1 MKTYSLVLASLIG
14 GLSALP
20 ATAQVSNDNEYGVC
34 QVDASQTVQAFVP
47 GQVLVKFKDSQP
59 VSVQR
64 LRGVYKSTSSLGVNN
79 VLAKYGVSSMEKLL
93 PAEVA
98 KPQSA
103 LRKVRGFRGET
114 VEENNLDQIYHLKFA
129 SEAPDSVL
137 MLVEELKTLD
147 EVEYAEPNYYY
158 YATGTPAATTMAV
171 PAWVPRPADDEPAT
185 DESVICAN
193 PTQNPFYSQQ
203 WGIKALNID
212 QLWSKPI
219 VNSKRPV
226 IAILDTGVDITH
238 PDLKDNI
245 WNNPLETEGEA
256 GYDDDGNGF
265 VDDAHGWDFV
275 YNYHE
280 MDDNNSHG
288 THVAGIAAAADN
300 AIGIVGAN
308 PKALIMPVKVLDD
321 DGRGTLAD
329 VVKGINYA
337 AQNGA
342 DIINLSLGSGFIS
355 TAMVEALE
363 NAYIT
368 STIVASAGNSGKS
381 IYDPIGGVNYPA
393 AYYCVIGVQATSDAA
408 GTMADF
414 SNYDPDGPVF
424 SRCDISLD
432 LNRVKDPTVVYG
444 INYEVK
450 APGANILSSVPGGNY
465 AAYNGTSMA
474 SPLVAGAISALKMVK
489 ADVTNDALMTDLAH
503 MDCDFARIYGDEA
516 RVPDIFLAG
525 MTIDDELEGNKSPDG
540 EVDAGETLNIY
551 PTLLNGWGNSGAISM
566 HLEVDA
572 EKAPFITI
580 DNPDVDFGYSIG
592 AFSHLRSKN
601 PFVVHVSEDVG
612 NDAQVKFV
620 LSCTGENHN
629 KSFEYYMDVKNMS
642 KIGGLIDKD
651 TVLTADVAW
660 HVTQNIGIMKG
671 VTMTIEPGARLE
683 FDGGMGLSSFG
694 KLVAKGTPEKP
705 IIMTG
710 YNGAKWSGILSHNS
724 EDGTHYNGIY
734 RNEDWTKFTLKY
746 TAETP
751 IKVTNGI
758 SIYGQ
763 KWYYP
768 DEESVS
774 SKGFDLRNY
783 INKAVGTLDFT
794 DKQNL
799 LTDPDF
805 LTPIVMQMFA
815 DFDAYEAECEAKY
828 AKEVS
833 EGYSKSFTNDKII
846 ASEYVIYDNPR
857 DTISYCKVSDC
868 NWDIFLYDYPV
879 VLKNCELINTSG
891 KGYNLALIN
900 SNMQNCRI
908 YFFSEDSFIN
918 SNVVNNWNSNYNPY
932 DGTSLFKYSQLKN
945 CNYINNKEG
954 INGSQQRY
962 MLAIN
967 SSTPVLDHSD
977 YPSYL
982 GSSREDL
989 IRPYLYEIGNA
1000 PGTFGKIDLSNMPS
1014 QPYAEPHGILWKV
1027 VVNGK
1032 DCQDEF
1038 EELDALGVGTHQVQ
1052 LYFNR
1057 PMNKEKAPQV
1067 TYGVRRPYAQH
1078 KLEGGTWNDE
1088 GTIYT
1093 LDMKL
1098 TGRESTD
1105 GLNRF
1110 FVSGAE
1116 DNEYFTCPYDSTR
1129 FNVLIQ
1135 SAGSLATGF
1144 AAEPKM
1150 GRVDLK
1156 WNNENNDFSDAMG
1169 FNVYRYGEAYMHHY
1183 DAYEDEE
1190 GWHPERDV
1198 MEADTIRLNKEI
1210 LHIESTDFT
1219 DYDVTPGKTYWY
1231 YYKVLSTDLQEYD
1244 ISNVVAATPLTSTK
1258 GDANGSGDVDVAD
1271 VITTVNYAAG
1281 MSPKPFIYEAAD
1293 MNEDS
1298 SIDIL
1303 DVVGIIQNIL
1313 NPGAEATALA
1323 EGTAKYSIENGV
1335 LYVESTVALAGV
1347 QVRLNSEKGRVI
1359 SVDES
1364 LNGFEQT
1371 SAWLSDQDWIF
1382 LAYNLN
1388 GKTLPAGKHALLH
1401 IGEAGLSMLCLSD
1414 ASGRNVKVTQAETTA
1429 IESIESKVKA
1439 DSGIHSLDGKTI
1451 SVDDKQKDQLPKGVY
1466 IVNGEKVVK

>member
-1 MKTYSLVLASLIG
+1 MKTYSLVLASFIG

-20 ATAQVSNDNEYGVC
+20 VTAQVSNDNEYGVY
-34 QVDASQTVQAFVP
+34 QVDASQSVQAFVP

-64 LRGVYKSTSSLGVNN
+64 LRGVYKSTSSLGVTN

-171 PAWVPRPADDEPAT
+171 PAWLPKPADDEPAA
-185 DESVICAN
+185 DEGVICAN
-193 PTQNPFYSQQ
+193 PTQNPFYSLQ
-203 WGIKALNID
+203 WGIRALNID

-381 IYDPIGGVNYPA
+381 IYDSQGGVNYPA
-393 AYYCVIGVQATSDAA
+393 AYYCVIGVQASNAA
-408 GTMADF
+408 GTMAGF

-450 APGANILSSVPGGNY
+450 APGVYIMSSVPGGNY
-465 AAYNGTSMA
+465 VAYNGTSMA

-503 MDCDFARIYGDEA
+503 MDCDFARVYGDEA

-525 MTIDDELEGNKSPDG
+525 MTIDDALEGNKSPDG
-540 EVDAGETLNIY
+540 EADAGETLNIY

-580 DNPDVDFGYSIG
+580 DNPDVDFGYSIS

-601 PFVVHVSEDVG
+601 PFVVHVSEDVSD
-612 NDAQVKFV
+612 NAQVKFV
-620 LSCTGENHN
+620 FSCTDENHN
-629 KSFEYYMDVKNMS
+629 KSYEYYMGVKNMS

-660 HVTQNIGIMKG
+660 RVTQNIGIMKG

-683 FDGGMGLSSFG
+683 FDEGMGLSSFG

-710 YNGAKWSGILSHNS
+710 YNNATWGGVYSHYS
-724 EDGTHYNGIY
+724 QDYTTYRTAIY

-746 TAETP
+746 TDETP
-751 IKVTNGI
+751 TEIT
-758 SIYGQ
+758 SDSYGQ
-763 KWYYP
+763 RWYYS
-768 DEESVS
+768 DEENLSPRKS
-774 SKGFDLRNY
+774 FGLDDY
-783 INKAVGTLDFT
+783 IMKAVGTRDFT
-794 DKQNL
+794 DKQDL
-799 LTDPDF
+799 LTDSEF
-805 LTPIVMQMFA
+805 LTPIVLQMMA
-815 DFDAYEAECEAKY
+815 DFDAYEAECATQYATEPGEGHSKY
-828 AKEVS
+828 FNN
-833 EGYSKSFTNDKII
+833 SKYFNF
-846 ASEYVIYDNPR
+846 EYRIYAHPR
-857 DTISYCKVSDC
+857 DTISYCKMSGYSGSSSSSIHPVMKDC
-868 NWDIFLYDYPV
+868 EISKSRDNAYLM
-879 VLKNCELINTSG
+879 T
-891 KGYNLALIN
+891 LIN
-900 SNMQNCRI
+900 SNVLNSMINNFQYD
-908 YFFSEDSFIN
+908 YFDVLISSNFIN
-918 SNVVNNWNSNYNPY
+918 NWENRESMPASYMC
-932 DGTSLFKYSQLKN
+932 KYSDLKN
-945 CNYINNKEG
+945 CNFINNYAKLYYTSG
-954 INGSQQRY
+954 NY
-962 MLAIN
+962 MLAID
-967 SSTPVLDHSD
+967 SDTPVLDHSD

-989 IRPYLYEIGNA
+989 IRPYVYEIGNA
-1000 PGTFGKIDLSNMPS
+1000 SGTFGKIDLSNMPS

-1067 TYGVRRPYAQH
+1067 TYGVRRPYTQH
-1078 KLEGGTWNDE
+1078 KLEGGTWNEE
-1088 GTIYT
+1088 GTIFT

-1116 DNEYFTCPYDSTR
+1116 DNEYFTCPDESTR

-1150 GRVDLK
+1150 GRVDLQ

-1169 FNVYRYGEAYMHHY
+1169 FNVYRY
-1183 DAYEDEE
+1183 DENN
-1190 GWHPERDV
+1190 
-1198 MEADTIRLNKEI
+1198 DTLRINKEI

-1347 QVRLNSEKGRVI
+1347 QVRLNVEKGRVI

-1401 IGEAGLSMLCLSD
+1401 IGEAGLSTLCLSD
-1414 ASGRNVKVTQAETTA
+1414 ANGRNVKVTQAETTA
-1429 IESIESKVKA
+1429 IDHLEGSLKTTGS
-1439 DSGIHSLDGKTI
+1439 IHSIDGKTI

>member
-1 MKTYSLVLASLIG
+1 MKTYSLVLASFIG

-20 ATAQVSNDNEYGVC
+20 VTAQVSNDNEYGVY
-34 QVDASQTVQAFVP
+34 QVDASQSVQAFVP

-64 LRGVYKSTSSLGVNN
+64 LRGVYKSTSSLGVTN

-137 MLVEELKTLD
+137 MLVAELKTLD

-171 PAWVPRPADDEPAT
+171 PAWLPRPADDEPAA
-185 DESVICAN
+185 DEGVICAD

-381 IYDPIGGVNYPA
+381 IYDSQGGVNYPA

-408 GTMADF
+408 GTMAGF

-432 LNRVKDPTVVYG
+432 LNRVKVPTVVYG

-503 MDCDFARIYGDEA
+503 MDCDFARLYGDEA

-620 LSCTGENHN
+620 LSCTGENHD

-683 FDGGMGLSSFG
+683 FDGGIRLSSFG

-710 YNGAKWSGILSHNS
+710 YNNATWGGVYSHQS
-724 EDGTHYNGIY
+724 EDCTTYTGIY

-746 TAETP
+746 TDETP
-751 IKVTNGI
+751 TQITFN
-758 SIYGQ
+758 SWSTGQ

-768 DEESVS
+768 DEENLSPR
-774 SKGFDLRNY
+774 KDFFLDDY
-783 INKAVGTLDFT
+783 IMKAVGSIDFT

-799 LTDPDF
+799 LTDSEF
-805 LTPIVMQMFA
+805 LTPIVLQMMA
-815 DFDAYEAECEAKY
+815 DFDAYEAECATQY
-828 AKEVS
+828 ATEPG
-833 EGYSKSFTNDKII
+833 EGHSNYFNNRKFFNSQ
-846 ASEYVIYDNPR
+846 YQIYANPR
-857 DTISYCKVSDC
+857 DTISYCKMSGYSGGYSIHPVMKDC
-868 NWDIFLYDYPV
+868 EISKSRGSANSI
-879 VLKNCELINTSG
+879 T
-891 KGYNLALIN
+891 LIN
-900 SNMQNCRI
+900 SNVLYSGIEMNSNDNVLI
-908 YFFSEDSFIN
+908 SSNFIN
-918 SNVVNNWNSNYNPY
+918 NWENTYTM
-932 DGTSLFKYSQLKN
+932 TSSYLCKYSDLKN
-945 CNYINNKEG
+945 CNYINNYAGLSGTSTDK
-954 INGSQQRY
+954 RY
-962 MLAIN
+962 MLAID
-967 SSTPVLDHSD
+967 SDKPVLDHSD

-1067 TYGVRRPYAQH
+1067 TYGVRRPYTQH
-1078 KLEGGTWNDE
+1078 KLEGGTWNEE

-1116 DNEYFTCPYDSTR
+1116 DNEYFTCPDESTR

-1169 FNVYRYGEAYMHHY
+1169 FNVYRY
-1183 DAYEDEE
+1183 DENN
-1190 GWHPERDV
+1190 
-1198 MEADTIRLNKEI
+1198 DTLRINKEI

-1347 QVRLNSEKGRVI
+1347 QVRLNVEKGRVI

-1371 SAWLSDQDWIF
+1371 SAWLSNQDWIF

-1401 IGEAGLSMLCLSD
+1401 IGEAGLSTLCLSD
-1414 ASGRNVKVTQAETTA
+1414 ANGRNVKVTQAETTA
-1429 IESIESKVKA
+1429 IDHIEGSLKTTG
-1439 DSGIHSLDGKTI
+1439 SIHSLDGKTI

>member
-1 MKTYSLVLASLIG
+1 MKTYSLVLASFIG

-20 ATAQVSNDNEYGVC
+20 VTAQVSNDNEYGVY
-34 QVDASQTVQAFVP
+34 QVDESQSLQAFVP

-64 LRGVYKSTSSLGVNN
+64 LRGVYKSTSSLGVTN

-158 YATGTPAATTMAV
+158 YATGTPAATTMDV
-171 PAWVPRPADDEPAT
+171 PAWLPRPADDEPAA
-185 DESVICAN
+185 DEGVICAN
-193 PTQNPFYSQQ
+193 PTQNPFYSLQ
-203 WGIKALNID
+203 WGIRALNID

-265 VDDAHGWDFV
+265 VDDTHGWDFV

-342 DIINLSLGSGFIS
+342 DIINLSLGSGAIS

-368 STIVASAGNSGKS
+368 STIVASAGNSGSS
-381 IYDPIGGVNYPA
+381 IYDTMGGLNYPA
-393 AYYCVIGVQATSDAA
+393 AYYCVIGVQASDAA
-408 GTMADF
+408 GTMAYF

-450 APGANILSSVPGGNY
+450 APGVYIMSSVPGGNY
-465 AAYNGTSMA
+465 VAYNGTSMA

-489 ADVTNDALMTDLAH
+489 TDVTNDALMTDLAH
-503 MDCDFARIYGDEA
+503 MDCDFARVYGDEA

-525 MTIDDELEGNKSPDG
+525 MTIDDALEGNKSPDG
-540 EVDAGETLNIY
+540 EADAGETLNIY

-580 DNPDVDFGYSIG
+580 DNPDVDFGYSID

-612 NDAQVKFV
+612 DNAQVKFV
-620 LSCTGENHN
+620 LSCTDENHN
-629 KSFEYYMDVKNMS
+629 KSYEYYMGVKNMS

-683 FDGGMGLSSFG
+683 FDEGMGISSFG

-710 YNGAKWSGILSHNS
+710 YNNATWGGVCSHHS
-724 EDGTHYNGIY
+724 EDGTTCYGIY

-746 TAETP
+746 TDETP
-751 IKVTNGI
+751 TKIT
-758 SIYGQ
+758 YYYTGQ
-763 KWYYP
+763 IWYYP
-768 DEESVS
+768 DEENLSPR
-774 SKGFDLRNY
+774 KDFNLDDY
-783 INKAVGTLDFT
+783 IIKAVGTRDFT

-799 LTDPDF
+799 LTDSEF
-805 LTPIVMQMFA
+805 LTPIVLQMMA
-815 DFDAYEAECEAKY
+815 DFDAYEAECATQY
-828 AKEVS
+828 ATEPG
-833 EGYSKSFTNDKII
+833 EGHSNRFDNSKSF
-846 ASEYVIYDNPR
+846 SFGYEIYANPR
-857 DTISYCKVSDC
+857 DTISYCKMSGFSASNSIHPVMKDC
-868 NWDIFLYDYPV
+868 EIS
-879 VLKNCELINTSG
+879 KSSG
-891 KGYNLALIN
+891 IARNMTLIN
-900 SNMQNCRI
+900 SNVLNSMIEDFQNFQYGYSNI
-908 YFFSEDSFIN
+908 LISSNFIN
-918 SNVVNNWNSNYNPY
+918 NWENWGHMFPSEMC
-932 DGTSLFKYSQLKN
+932 KYSDLKN
-945 CNYINNKEG
+945 CNHINNYVTYG
-954 INGSQQRY
+954 NNRY
-962 MLAIN
+962 MLAIASN
-967 SSTPVLDHSD
+967 TPVLDHSD

-989 IRPYLYEIGNA
+989 IRPYLYEIGNV

-1067 TYGVRRPYAQH
+1067 TYGVRRPYTQH
-1078 KLEGGTWNDE
+1078 KLEGGTWNEE

-1116 DNEYFTCPYDSTR
+1116 DNEYFTCPDESTR

-1169 FNVYRYGEAYMHHY
+1169 FNVYRY
-1183 DAYEDEE
+1183 DENN
-1190 GWHPERDV
+1190 
-1198 MEADTIRLNKEI
+1198 DTLRINKEI

-1335 LYVESTVALAGV
+1335 LYVESTVSLAGV
-1347 QVRLNSEKGRVI
+1347 QVRLNVEKGRVI

-1371 SAWLSDQDWIF
+1371 SAWLSNQDWIF

-1401 IGEAGLSMLCLSD
+1401 IGEAGLSTLCLSD
-1414 ASGRNVKVTQAETTA
+1414 ANGRNVKVTQAETTA
-1429 IESIESKVKA
+1429 IDHLEGSLKTTGS
-1439 DSGIHSLDGKTI
+1439 IHSLDGKTI
-1451 SVDDKQKDQLPKGVY
+1451 SMDDKQKDQLPKGVY

>member
-1 MKTYSLVLASLIG
+1 MKTYSLVLASFIG

-20 ATAQVSNDNEYGVC
+20 VTAQVSNDNEYGVY
-34 QVDASQTVQAFVP
+34 QVDESQSLQAFVP

-64 LRGVYKSTSSLGVNN
+64 LRGVYKSTSSLGVTN

-171 PAWVPRPADDEPAT
+171 PAWLPRPADDEPAA
-185 DESVICAN
+185 DEGVICAN
-193 PTQNPFYSQQ
+193 PTQNPFYSLQ
-203 WGIKALNID
+203 WGIRALNID

-265 VDDAHGWDFV
+265 VDDTHGWDFV

-342 DIINLSLGSGFIS
+342 DIINLSLGSGAIS
-355 TAMVEALE
+355 AAMVEALE

-381 IYDPIGGVNYPA
+381 IYDTMGGLNYPA
-393 AYYCVIGVQATSDAA
+393 AYYCVIGVQASNPA
-408 GTMADF
+408 GTMAGF

-450 APGANILSSVPGGNY
+450 APGVYIMSSVPGGNY
-465 AAYNGTSMA
+465 VAYNGTSMA

-503 MDCDFARIYGDEA
+503 MDCDFARVYGDEA
-516 RVPDIFLAG
+516 RVPEIFLAG
-525 MTIDDELEGNKSPDG
+525 MTIDDALEGNKSPDG
-540 EVDAGETLNIY
+540 EADAGETLNIY

-580 DNPDVDFGYSIG
+580 DNPDVDFGYSID

-612 NDAQVKFV
+612 DNAQVKFV
-620 LSCTGENHN
+620 LSCTDENHD
-629 KSFEYYMDVKNMS
+629 KSYEYYMSVKNMS

-660 HVTQNIGIMKG
+660 RVTQDIGIMKG

-683 FDGGMGLSSFG
+683 FDEGMGISSFG

-710 YNGAKWSGILSHNS
+710 YNNAKWRGVYSHQS
-724 EDGTHYNGIY
+724 EDNTTSTGIY

-746 TAETP
+746 TDETP
-751 IKVTNGI
+751 TKI
-758 SIYGQ
+758 SYGNAYHGQ
-763 KWYYP
+763 NWYYP
-768 DEESVS
+768 DEENLSPRKEFS
-774 SKGFDLRNY
+774 LYDY
-783 INKAVGTLDFT
+783 IMKAVGTRDFT

-799 LTDPDF
+799 LTDSGF
-805 LTPIVMQMFA
+805 LTPIVLQMMA
-815 DFDAYEAECEAKY
+815 DFDAYEAECATQY
-828 AKEVS
+828 ATEPG
-833 EGYSKSFTNDKII
+833 EGHSKSFYNSKAFDFT
-846 ASEYVIYDNPR
+846 YQIYANPR
-857 DTISYCKVSDC
+857 DTISYCKMSGYSGRILSTHPVMKDC
-868 NWDIFLYDYPV
+868 EIS
-879 VLKNCELINTSG
+879 KSSG
-891 KGYNLALIN
+891 CAYGMALIN
-900 SNMQNCRI
+900 SNVLNSRI
-908 YFFSEDSFIN
+908 NQFDYPYLNMFLFSSNFIN
-918 SNVVNNWNSNYNPY
+918 NWENIHMLAS
-932 DGTSLFKYSQLKN
+932 DMCKYSDLKN
-945 CNYINNKEG
+945 CNYINNYTG
-954 INGSQQRY
+954 TYGNNRY
-962 MLAIN
+962 MLAID
-967 SSTPVLDHSD
+967 SDTPVLDHSD

-1000 PGTFGKIDLSNMPS
+1000 PSTFGKIDLSNMPS

-1078 KLEGGTWNDE
+1078 KLEGGTWNEE
-1088 GTIYT
+1088 GTIFT

-1169 FNVYRYGEAYMHHY
+1169 FNVYRY
-1183 DAYEDEE
+1183 DENN
-1190 GWHPERDV
+1190 
-1198 MEADTIRLNKEI
+1198 DTLRINKEI

-1347 QVRLNSEKGRVI
+1347 QVRLNVEKGRVI

-1401 IGEAGLSMLCLSD
+1401 IGEAGLSTLCLSD
-1414 ASGRNVKVTQAETTA
+1414 ANGRNVKVTQAETTA
-1429 IESIESKVKA
+1429 IDHIEGSLKTTG
-1439 DSGIHSLDGKTI
+1439 SIHSLDGKTI

>member
-1 MKTYSLVLASLIG
+1 MKTYSLVLASFIG

-20 ATAQVSNDNEYGVC
+20 VTAQVSNDNEYGVY
-34 QVDASQTVQAFVP
+34 QVDASQSLQAFVP
-47 GQVLVKFKDSQP
+47 GHVLVKFKDSQP

-64 LRGVYKSTSSLGVNN
+64 LRGVYKSTSSLGVTN

-158 YATGTPAATTMAV
+158 YATGTPDATTMDV
-171 PAWVPRPADDEPAT
+171 PAWLPRPADDEPAA
-185 DESVICAN
+185 DEGVICAD

-245 WNNPLETEGEA
+245 WSNPLETEGEA

-342 DIINLSLGSGFIS
+342 DIINLSLGSNSIS

-368 STIVASAGNSGKS
+368 STIVASAGNNGFP
-381 IYDPIGGVNYPA
+381 IYDEIRGLNYPA
-393 AYYCVIGVQATSDAA
+393 AYYCVIGVQATSDDA
-408 GTMADF
+408 GTMAFF

-424 SRCDISLD
+424 SRCDISFD

-489 ADVTNDALMTDLAH
+489 ADVNNDALMTDLAH

-525 MTIDDELEGNKSPDG
+525 MTIDDALEGNKSPDG

-629 KSFEYYMDVKNMS
+629 KSYEYYMGVKNMS

-683 FDGGMGLSSFG
+683 FDEGMGLSSFG

-710 YNGAKWSGILSHNS
+710 YNNATWGGVFSHES
-724 EDGTHYNGIY
+724 EDYTTYTGIY

-746 TAETP
+746 TDETP
-751 IKVTNGI
+751 TKE
-758 SIYGQ
+758 SYYESYGQ
-763 KWYYP
+763 RWYYP
-768 DEESVS
+768 DEENLSP
-774 SKGFDLRNY
+774 SKRFRLDDY
-783 INKAVGTLDFT
+783 IMKAVGTRDFT

-799 LTDPDF
+799 LTDSEF
-805 LTPIVMQMFA
+805 LTPIVLQMMA
-815 DFDAYEAECEAKY
+815 DFDAYEAECATQYATEPGEGHSKY
-828 AKEVS
+828 FNN
-833 EGYSKSFTNDKII
+833 SKYFN
-846 ASEYVIYDNPR
+846 SEYQIYAHPR
-857 DTISYCKVSDC
+857 DTISYCKMSGFSSGFSIHPVMKDC
-868 NWDIFLYDYPV
+868 EIS
-879 VLKNCELINTSG
+879 KSSG
-891 KGYNLALIN
+891 IGSFMKLIN
-900 SNMQNCRI
+900 SNVLNSQFYRFEYSNI
-908 YFFSEDSFIN
+908 LISSNFIN
-918 SNVVNNWNSNYNPY
+918 NWGNRDRMDSWVMC
-932 DGTSLFKYSQLKN
+932 KYSNLKN
-945 CNYINNKEG
+945 CNYINNYAG
-954 INGSQQRY
+954 IYGTSTDKRY
-962 MLAIN
+962 MLAID
-967 SSTPVLDHSD
+967 SDKPVLDHSD

-989 IRPYLYEIGNA
+989 IRPYVYEIGNA

-1078 KLEGGTWNDE
+1078 KLEGGTWNEE

-1150 GRVDLK
+1150 GRVDLQ

-1169 FNVYRYGEAYMHHY
+1169 FNVYRY
-1183 DAYEDEE
+1183 DENN
-1190 GWHPERDV
+1190 
-1198 MEADTIRLNKEI
+1198 DTLRINKEI

-1347 QVRLNSEKGRVI
+1347 QVRLNVEKGRVI

-1371 SAWLSDQDWIF
+1371 SAWLSNQDWIF

-1401 IGEAGLSMLCLSD
+1401 IGEAGLSTLCLSD
-1414 ASGRNVKVTQAETTA
+1414 ANGRNVKVTQAETTA
-1429 IESIESKVKA
+1429 IDHLEGSLKTTGS
-1439 DSGIHSLDGKTI
+1439 IHSLDGKTI

>member
-1 MKTYSLVLASLIG
+1 MKTYSLVLASFIG

-20 ATAQVSNDNEYGVC
+20 VTAQVSNDNEYGVY
-34 QVDASQTVQAFVP
+34 QVDESQSLLAFVP

-64 LRGVYKSTSSLGVNN
+64 LRGVYKSTSSLGVTN

-158 YATGTPAATTMAV
+158 YATGTPAATTMDV
-171 PAWVPRPADDEPAT
+171 PAWLPKPADDEPAA
-185 DESVICAN
+185 DEGVICAD

-342 DIINLSLGSGFIS
+342 DIINLSLGSGSIS

-381 IYDPIGGVNYPA
+381 IYDTMGGVNYPA

-408 GTMADF
+408 GTMAFF

-450 APGANILSSVPGGNY
+450 APGVNILSSVPGGNY
-465 AAYNGTSMA
+465 TAYNGTSMA

-503 MDCDFARIYGDEA
+503 MDCDFARLYGDEA

-525 MTIDDELEGNKSPDG
+525 MTIDDALEGNKSPDG

-592 AFSHLRSKN
+592 AFSHLQSKN

-612 NDAQVKFV
+612 DNAQVKFV
-620 LSCTGENHN
+620 LSCTDENHD

-660 HVTQNIGIMKG
+660 HVTQDIGIMEG

-683 FDGGMGLSSFG
+683 FDEGMGLSSFG

-710 YNGAKWSGILSHNS
+710 YNNATWGGVYSHESKDYTTYNS
-724 EDGTHYNGIY
+724 GIY

-746 TAETP
+746 TDETP
-751 IKVTNGI
+751 KKI
-758 SIYGQ
+758 SYYDGQ
-763 KWYYP
+763 TWYYS
-768 DEESVS
+768 DEENLSP
-774 SKGFDLRNY
+774 SKRFSLDDY
-783 INKAVGTLDFT
+783 IIKAVGTRDFT

-799 LTDPDF
+799 LTDSEF
-805 LTPIVMQMFA
+805 LTPIVLQMMA
-815 DFDAYEAECEAKY
+815 DFDAYEAECATQYATEPGEGHSKY
-828 AKEVS
+828 FNN
-833 EGYSKSFTNDKII
+833 SKYFNF
-846 ASEYVIYDNPR
+846 EYQIYAHPR
-857 DTISYCKVSDC
+857 DTISYCKMSGFSSGFSIHPVMKDC
-868 NWDIFLYDYPV
+868 EIS
-879 VLKNCELINTSG
+879 KSSG
-891 KGYNLALIN
+891 IGSFMKLIN
-900 SNMQNCRI
+900 SNVLNSQFYRFEYSNI
-908 YFFSEDSFIN
+908 LISSNFIN
-918 SNVVNNWNSNYNPY
+918 NWGNRDRMDSWVMC
-932 DGTSLFKYSQLKN
+932 KYSNLKN
-945 CNYINNKEG
+945 CNYINNYAG
-954 INGSQQRY
+954 IYGTSTDKRY
-962 MLAIN
+962 MLAID
-967 SSTPVLDHSD
+967 SDKPVLDHSD

-989 IRPYLYEIGNA
+989 IRPYVYEIGNA

-1078 KLEGGTWNDE
+1078 KLEGGTWNEE

-1098 TGRESTD
+1098 TGREMTD

-1150 GRVDLK
+1150 GRVDLQ

-1169 FNVYRYGEAYMHHY
+1169 FNVYRY
-1183 DAYEDEE
+1183 DENN
-1190 GWHPERDV
+1190 
-1198 MEADTIRLNKEI
+1198 DTLRINKEI

-1347 QVRLNSEKGRVI
+1347 QVRLNVEKSRVI

-1371 SAWLSDQDWIF
+1371 SAWLSNQDWIF

-1388 GKTLPAGKHALLH
+1388 GKTLSAGKHALLH
-1401 IGEAGLSMLCLSD
+1401 IGEAGLSTLCLSD
-1414 ASGRNVKVTQAETTA
+1414 ANGRNVKVTQAETTA
-1429 IESIESKVKA
+1429 IDPIEGSLKTTG
-1439 DSGIHSLDGKTI
+1439 SIHSLDGKTI

>member
-20 ATAQVSNDNEYGVC
+20 ATAQVSNDNEYGVY

-64 LRGVYKSTSSLGVNN
+64 QRGVYKSTSSLGVNN

-158 YATGTPAATTMAV
+158 YATGAPAATTMAV
-171 PAWVPRPADDEPAT
+171 PAWVPRPVDDEPAA
-185 DESVICAN
+185 DEGVICAD

-337 AQNGA
+337 AKNGA

-381 IYDPIGGVNYPA
+381 IYDPIRGLNYPA
-393 AYYCVIGVQATSDAA
+393 AYYCVIGVQATIDAA
-408 GTMADF
+408 GTMAMF

-683 FDGGMGLSSFG
+683 FDKGMGLSSFG
-694 KLVAKGTPEKP
+694 KLLAKGTPEKP

-710 YNGAKWSGILSHNS
+710 YNNATWGGVFSHYS
-724 EDGTHYNGIY
+724 EDATTYHNIY

-751 IKVTNGI
+751 IKTERFV
-758 SIYGQ
+758 YGQ
-763 KWYYP
+763 WWYYP
-768 DEESVS
+768 DEEDISE
-774 SKGFDLRNY
+774 KQFALDTY
-783 INKAVGTLDFT
+783 IQKAVDSNDFT
-794 DKQNL
+794 DKQDL
-799 LTDPDF
+799 LTDPEF
-805 LTPIVMQMFA
+805 LTPIVLQMMA
-815 DFDAYEAECEAKY
+815 DFDAYEAECATKY
-828 AKEVS
+828 ATEAG
-833 EGYSKSFTNDKII
+833 EGCTNYIRNHKSFYTT
-846 ASEYVIYDNPR
+846 YYIYDNPR
-857 DTISYCKVSDC
+857 DTISYCKVSGYSYFGSSIQPVMKDC
-868 NWDIFLYDYPV
+868 EIS
-879 VLKNCELINTSG
+879 ESG
-891 KGYNLALIN
+891 GYASYMTLIN
-900 SNMQNCRI
+900 SNVL
-908 YFFSEDSFIN
+908 N
-918 SNVVNNWNSNYNPY
+918 SKLSQFYGTNILSSNIVNNWDNVKMNANYC
-932 DGTSLFKYSQLKN
+932 LEYSTLKS
-945 CNYINNKEG
+945 CNYFNNYTRIYEAENDK
-954 INGSQQRY
+954 RY

-1078 KLEGGTWNDE
+1078 KLEGGTWNEE

-1183 DAYEDEE
+1183 DAIEDEE

-1313 NPGAEATALA
+1313 NPGAEASALA

-1347 QVRLNSEKGRVI
+1347 QVRLNGEKGCVI

-1401 IGEAGLSMLCLSD
+1401 IGEAGLSTLCLSD
-1414 ASGRNVKVTQAETTA
+1414 ASGRNVKVTQVETTA
-1429 IESIESKVKA
+1429 IDNIENKVKA
-1439 DSGIHSLDGKTI
+1439 DSSIHSLDGKTI

>member
-20 ATAQVSNDNEYGVC
+20 VTAQVSNDNEYGVY
-34 QVDASQTVQAFVP
+34 QVDESQSVQAFVP

-64 LRGVYKSTSSLGVNN
+64 LRGVYKSTSSLGVTN

-158 YATGTPAATTMAV
+158 YATGTPAATTMDV
-171 PAWVPRPADDEPAT
+171 PAWLPRPADDEPAA
-185 DESVICAN
+185 DEGVICAN
-193 PTQNPFYSQQ
+193 PTQNPFYSLQ
-203 WGIKALNID
+203 WGIRALNID

-265 VDDAHGWDFV
+265 VDDTHGWDFV

-300 AIGIVGAN
+300 AVGIVGAN

-342 DIINLSLGSGFIS
+342 DIINLSLGSGSIS
-355 TAMVEALE
+355 AAMVEALE

-381 IYDPIGGVNYPA
+381 IYDTMGGLNYPA

-408 GTMADF
+408 GTMAFF

-450 APGANILSSVPGGNY
+450 APGFYIMSSVPGGNY

-489 ADVTNDALMTDLAH
+489 TDVTNDALMTDLAH
-503 MDCDFARIYGDEA
+503 MDCDFARVYGDEA

-525 MTIDDELEGNKSPDG
+525 MTIDDALEGNKSPDG
-540 EVDAGETLNIY
+540 EADAGETLNIY

-580 DNPDVDFGYSIG
+580 DNPDVDFGYSIS

-612 NDAQVKFV
+612 DNAQVKFV
-620 LSCTGENHN
+620 LSCTDENHN
-629 KSFEYYMDVKNMS
+629 KSYEYYMGVKNMS

-683 FDGGMGLSSFG
+683 FDEGMGLSSFG

-710 YNGAKWSGILSHNS
+710 YNNATWGGVYSHYS
-724 EDGTHYNGIY
+724 EDCTTYNTGIY

-746 TAETP
+746 TDETP
-751 IKVTNGI
+751 TKV
-758 SIYGQ
+758 SHYDDSYGQ
-763 KWYYP
+763 RWYYS
-768 DEESVS
+768 DEENLSPDKYFS
-774 SKGFDLRNY
+774 LDDY
-783 INKAVGTLDFT
+783 IKKAVGTTDFT

-799 LTDPDF
+799 LTDSEF
-805 LTPIVMQMFA
+805 LTPIVLQMMA
-815 DFDAYEAECEAKY
+815 DFDAYEAECATQY
-828 AKEVS
+828 ATEPG
-833 EGYSKSFTNDKII
+833 EGHSNYFCNRKVFNS
-846 ASEYVIYDNPR
+846 YYQIYANPR
-857 DTISYCKVSDC
+857 DTISYCKMSGYSGGHSIHPVMKDC
-868 NWDIFLYDYPV
+868 EISKSRGIASYM
-879 VLKNCELINTSG
+879 T
-891 KGYNLALIN
+891 LIN
-900 SNMQNCRI
+900 SNVLNSMI
-908 YFFSEDSFIN
+908 YNFQYDYFDVLISSNFIN
-918 SNVVNNWNSNYNPY
+918 NWENSTNK
-932 DGTSLFKYSQLKN
+932 SLSDMCKYSDLKN
-945 CNYINNKEG
+945 CNYINNYAG
-954 INGSQQRY
+954 IYGTSTDKRY

-967 SSTPVLDHSD
+967 SDKPVLDHSD

-989 IRPYLYEIGNA
+989 IRPYLYEIGNV

-1038 EELDALGVGTHQVQ
+1038 EELDALGVGSHQVQ

-1078 KLEGGTWNDE
+1078 KLEGGTWNEE

-1116 DNEYFTCPYDSTR
+1116 DDEYFTCPYDSTR

-1144 AAEPKM
+1144 AA
-1150 GRVDLK
+1150 
-1156 WNNENNDFSDAMG
+1156 
-1169 FNVYRYGEAYMHHY
+1169 
-1183 DAYEDEE
+1183 
-1190 GWHPERDV
+1190 
-1198 MEADTIRLNKEI
+1198 
-1210 LHIESTDFT
+1210 
-1219 DYDVTPGKTYWY
+1219 
-1231 YYKVLSTDLQEYD
+1231 
-1244 ISNVVAATPLTSTK
+1244 
-1258 GDANGSGDVDVAD
+1258 
-1271 VITTVNYAAG
+1271 
-1281 MSPKPFIYEAAD
+1281 
-1293 MNEDS
+1293 
-1298 SIDIL
+1298 
-1303 DVVGIIQNIL
+1303 
-1313 NPGAEATALA
+1313 
-1323 EGTAKYSIENGV
+1323 
-1335 LYVESTVALAGV
+1335 
-1347 QVRLNSEKGRVI
+1347 
-1359 SVDES
+1359 
-1364 LNGFEQT
+1364 
-1371 SAWLSDQDWIF
+1371 
-1382 LAYNLN
+1382 
-1388 GKTLPAGKHALLH
+1388 
-1401 IGEAGLSMLCLSD
+1401 
-1414 ASGRNVKVTQAETTA
+1414 
-1429 IESIESKVKA
+1429 
-1439 DSGIHSLDGKTI
+1439 
-1451 SVDDKQKDQLPKGVY
+1451 
-1466 IVNGEKVVK
+1466 

>member
-20 ATAQVSNDNEYGVC
+20 LTAQVSNDNEYGVY
-34 QVDASQTVQAFVP
+34 QVDESQSLQAFVP

-64 LRGVYKSTSSLGVNN
+64 LRGVYKSTSSLGVTN

-137 MLVEELKTLD
+137 MLVKELKTLD

-158 YATGTPAATTMAV
+158 YATGTPAATTMDV
-171 PAWVPRPADDEPAT
+171 PAWLPRPADDKPAA
-185 DESVICAN
+185 DEGVICAN
-193 PTQNPFYSQQ
+193 PTQNPFYSLQ
-203 WGIKALNID
+203 WGIRALNID

-265 VDDAHGWDFV
+265 VDDTHGWDFV

-337 AQNGA
+337 AKNGA
-342 DIINLSLGSGFIS
+342 DIINLSLGSSSIS

-368 STIVASAGNSGKS
+368 STIVASAGNSGSS
-381 IYDPIGGVNYPA
+381 IYNTMGGLNYPA
-393 AYYCVIGVQATSDAA
+393 AYYCVIGVQASNPA
-408 GTMADF
+408 GTMAGF

-450 APGANILSSVPGGNY
+450 APGVYIMSSVPGGNY
-465 AAYNGTSMA
+465 VAYNGTSMA

-503 MDCDFARIYGDEA
+503 MDCDFARLYGDEA

-525 MTIDDELEGNKSPDG
+525 MTIDDALEGNKSPDG
-540 EVDAGETLNIY
+540 EADAGETLNIY

-580 DNPDVDFGYSIG
+580 DNPDVDFGYSID

-612 NDAQVKFV
+612 DNAQVKFV
-620 LSCTGENHN
+620 FSCTDENHN
-629 KSFEYYMDVKNMS
+629 KSYEYYMGVKNMS

-660 HVTQNIGIMKG
+660 RVTQDIGIMKG

-683 FDGGMGLSSFG
+683 FDEGMGITSFG

-710 YNGAKWSGILSHNS
+710 YNNATWGGVFSHLS
-724 EDGTHYNGIY
+724 EDGTTYTGIY

-746 TAETP
+746 TDETP
-751 IKVTNGI
+751 TKTPFNFG
-758 SIYGQ
+758 YGGQ
-763 KWYYP
+763 RWYYP
-768 DEESVS
+768 DEENLPPRKEFSLH
-774 SKGFDLRNY
+774 DY
-783 INKAVGTLDFT
+783 IWKAVGTTDFT

-799 LTDPDF
+799 LTDPGF
-805 LTPIVMQMFA
+805 LTPIVLQMMA
-815 DFDAYEAECEAKY
+815 DFDAYEAECATQYATEPGEGHSNYFYNTKY
-828 AKEVS
+828 FTFEYQIYAHPRDTLSYCKMSGHSGGGSYIHPVMKDCEI
-833 EGYSKSFTNDKII
+833 SKSFVPANFNVT
-846 ASEYVIYDNPR
+846 
-857 DTISYCKVSDC
+857 
-868 NWDIFLYDYPV
+868 
-879 VLKNCELINTSG
+879 
-891 KGYNLALIN
+891 LIN
-900 SNMQNCRI
+900 SNVLNSRI
-908 YFFSEDSFIN
+908 AFYDDSRILISSNFIN
-918 SNVVNNWNSNYNPY
+918 NWENEDMFARYI
-932 DGTSLFKYSQLKN
+932 FKYSDLKN
-945 CNYINNKEG
+945 CNYINNYAG
-954 INGSQQRY
+954 IEYSATDNRY
-962 MLAIN
+962 MLAID
-967 SSTPVLDHSD
+967 SDTPVLDHSD

-989 IRPYLYEIGNA
+989 IRPYVYEIGNA

-1067 TYGVRRPYAQH
+1067 TYGVRRPYTQH
-1078 KLEGGTWNDE
+1078 KLEGGTWNEE

-1116 DNEYFTCPYDSTR
+1116 DNEYFTCPDESTR

-1150 GRVDLK
+1150 GRVDLQ

-1169 FNVYRYGEAYMHHY
+1169 FNVYRY
-1183 DAYEDEE
+1183 DENN
-1190 GWHPERDV
+1190 
-1198 MEADTIRLNKEI
+1198 DTLRINKEI

-1347 QVRLNSEKGRVI
+1347 QVRLNVEKGRVI

-1371 SAWLSDQDWIF
+1371 SAWLSNQDWIF

-1401 IGEAGLSMLCLSD
+1401 IGEAGLSTLCLSD
-1414 ASGRNVKVTQAETTA
+1414 ANGRNVKVTQAETTA
-1429 IESIESKVKA
+1429 IDHIEGSLKTTG
-1439 DSGIHSLDGKTI
+1439 SIHSLDGKTI

>member
-20 ATAQVSNDNEYGVC
+20 VTAQVSNDNEYGVY
-34 QVDASQTVQAFVP
+34 QVDESQSVQAFVP

-64 LRGVYKSTSSLGVNN
+64 LRGVYKSTSSLGVTN

-137 MLVEELKTLD
+137 MLVKELKTLD

-158 YATGTPAATTMAV
+158 YATGTPAATTMDV
-171 PAWVPRPADDEPAT
+171 PAWLPRPADDKPAA
-185 DESVICAN
+185 DEGVICAN
-193 PTQNPFYSQQ
+193 PTKNPFYSLQ
-203 WGIKALNID
+203 WGIRALNID

-342 DIINLSLGSGFIS
+342 DIINLSLGSGAIS
-355 TAMVEALE
+355 AAMVEALE

-368 STIVASAGNSGKS
+368 STIVASAGNSGSS
-381 IYDPIGGVNYPA
+381 IYNTMGGLNYPA
-393 AYYCVIGVQATSDAA
+393 AYYCVIGVQASNPA
-408 GTMADF
+408 GTMAGF

-450 APGANILSSVPGGNY
+450 APGVYIMSSVPGGNY
-465 AAYNGTSMA
+465 VAYNGTSMA

-503 MDCDFARIYGDEA
+503 MDCDFARVYGDEA

-525 MTIDDELEGNKSPDG
+525 MTIDDALEGNKSPDG
-540 EVDAGETLNIY
+540 EADAGETLNIY

-580 DNPDVDFGYSIG
+580 DNPDVDFGYSIS

-612 NDAQVKFV
+612 DNAQVKFV
-620 LSCTGENHN
+620 LSCTDENHN
-629 KSFEYYMDVKNMS
+629 KSYEYYMGVKNMS

-683 FDGGMGLSSFG
+683 FDEGMGLSSFG

-710 YNGAKWSGILSHNS
+710 YNNAKWGGVFSHHS
-724 EDGTHYNGIY
+724 EDGTAYTGIY

-746 TAETP
+746 TDETP
-751 IKVTNGI
+751 TQITSWSNG
-758 SIYGQ
+758 Q
-763 KWYYP
+763 NWYYP
-768 DEESVS
+768 DEENLSP
-774 SKGFDLRNY
+774 SKIFRLDDY
-783 INKAVGTLDFT
+783 IMKAVGTRDFT

-799 LTDPDF
+799 LTDPEF
-805 LTPIVMQMFA
+805 LTPIVLQMMA
-815 DFDAYEAECEAKY
+815 DFDAYEAECATQYATEPGEGHSNYFYNTKY
-828 AKEVS
+828 FN
-833 EGYSKSFTNDKII
+833 Y
-846 ASEYVIYDNPR
+846 EYHIYAHPR
-857 DTISYCKVSDC
+857 DTISYCKMSGYSGGYSIPPVMKDC
-868 NWDIFLYDYPV
+868 EIS
-879 VLKNCELINTSG
+879 KSR
-891 KGYNLALIN
+891 GYANYMTLIN
-900 SNMQNCRI
+900 SNVLNSRI
-908 YFFSEDSFIN
+908 EFDNSRTFISSNFIN
-918 SNVVNNWNSNYNPY
+918 NWENYEDVFIGY
-932 DGTSLFKYSQLKN
+932 IFKYSDLKN
-945 CNYINNKEG
+945 CNYINNYAG
-954 INGSQQRY
+954 IYGTSTSTDNRY
-962 MLAIN
+962 MLAIDSN
-967 SSTPVLDHSD
+967 TPVLDHSD

-1067 TYGVRRPYAQH
+1067 TYGVRRPDTQH
-1078 KLEGGTWNDE
+1078 KLEGGTWNAE

-1116 DNEYFTCPYDSTR
+1116 DNEYFTCPDESTR

-1150 GRVDLK
+1150 GRVDLQ

-1169 FNVYRYGEAYMHHY
+1169 FNVYRY
-1183 DAYEDEE
+1183 DENN
-1190 GWHPERDV
+1190 
-1198 MEADTIRLNKEI
+1198 DTLRINKEI

-1347 QVRLNSEKGRVI
+1347 QVRLNVEKGRVI

-1401 IGEAGLSMLCLSD
+1401 IGEAGLSTLCLSD
-1414 ASGRNVKVTQAETTA
+1414 ANGRNVKVTQAETTA
-1429 IESIESKVKA
+1429 IDHIEGSLKTTG
-1439 DSGIHSLDGKTI
+1439 SIHSLDGKTI

>member
-20 ATAQVSNDNEYGVC
+20 ATAQVSNDNEYGVY
-34 QVDASQTVQAFVP
+34 QVDASQSVQAFVP

-171 PAWVPRPADDEPAT
+171 PAWVPRPADDEPAA
-185 DESVICAN
+185 DEGVICAD

-300 AIGIVGAN
+300 AVGIVGAN

-368 STIVASAGNSGKS
+368 STIVASAGNSSKS
-381 IYDPIGGVNYPA
+381 IYDSQGGVNYPA

-408 GTMADF
+408 GTIADF

-450 APGANILSSVPGGNY
+450 APGFNILSSVPGGNY

-660 HVTQNIGIMKG
+660 HVTQDIGIMKG

-683 FDGGMGLSSFG
+683 FDEGIGLSSFG

-710 YNGAKWSGILSHNS
+710 YNNAKWGGVFSHES
-724 EDGTHYNGIY
+724 EDCTTYYGIY

-746 TAETP
+746 TDETP
-751 IKVTNGI
+751 TKI
-758 SIYGQ
+758 SFYDGQ
-763 KWYYP
+763 RWYYS
-768 DEESVS
+768 DEENFSPR
-774 SKGFDLRNY
+774 KYFNLNDY
-783 INKAVGTLDFT
+783 IMKAVGTRDFT

-799 LTDPDF
+799 LTDSEF
-805 LTPIVMQMFA
+805 LTPIVLQMMA
-815 DFDAYEAECEAKY
+815 DFDAYEAECATQYATEPGEGHSTYFNNSKY
-828 AKEVS
+828 
-833 EGYSKSFTNDKII
+833 FNF
-846 ASEYVIYDNPR
+846 EYQIYAHPR
-857 DTISYCKVSDC
+857 DTISYCKMSGFSSGSSIHPVMKDC
-868 NWDIFLYDYPV
+868 EIS
-879 VLKNCELINTSG
+879 KSSG
-891 KGYNLALIN
+891 YAYNMKLIN
-900 SNMQNCRI
+900 SNVLNSKF
-908 YFFSEDSFIN
+908 YWFYN
-918 SNVVNNWNSNYNPY
+918 SNMAISSNLINNWENVKSM
-932 DGTSLFKYSQLKN
+932 SSSQMCKYSCLKN
-945 CNYINNKEG
+945 CNYINNYAG
-954 INGSQQRY
+954 ISGISTDNRY
-962 MLAIN
+962 ILGID
-967 SSTPVLDHSD
+967 SDKPVLDHSD

-989 IRPYLYEIGNA
+989 IRPYLYEIGNV

-1078 KLEGGTWNDE
+1078 KLEGGTWNEE

-1116 DNEYFTCPYDSTR
+1116 DNEYFTCPDESTR

-1169 FNVYRYGEAYMHHY
+1169 FNVYRY
-1183 DAYEDEE
+1183 DENN
-1190 GWHPERDV
+1190 
-1198 MEADTIRLNKEI
+1198 DTLRINKEI

-1347 QVRLNSEKGRVI
+1347 QVRLNVEKGRVI

-1401 IGEAGLSMLCLSD
+1401 IGEAGLSTLCLSD
-1414 ASGRNVKVTQAETTA
+1414 ANGRNVKVTQAETTA
-1429 IESIESKVKA
+1429 IDPIEGSLKTTG
-1439 DSGIHSLDGKTI
+1439 SIHSLDGKTI

>member
-20 ATAQVSNDNEYGVC
+20 ATAQVSNDNEYGVY

-47 GQVLVKFKDSQP
+47 GQILVKFKDSQP

-171 PAWVPRPADDEPAT
+171 PAWVPRPADDEPAA
-185 DESVICAN
+185 DESVICAD

-337 AQNGA
+337 AKNGA

-368 STIVASAGNSGKS
+368 STIVASAGNSSKS
-381 IYDPIGGVNYPA
+381 IYDPNGGVNYPA

-408 GTMADF
+408 GTMAGF

-683 FDGGMGLSSFG
+683 FDKGMGLSSFG

-710 YNGAKWSGILSHNS
+710 YNNATWGGVFSHES
-724 EDGTHYNGIY
+724 EDATRNQDIY

-751 IKVTNGI
+751 IKTEPYV
-758 SIYGQ
+758 YGQ
-763 KWYYP
+763 AWYYSA
-768 DEESVS
+768 DEVVP
-774 SKGFDLRNY
+774 SKQFSLYTY
-783 INKAVGTLDFT
+783 IYNAVGKTYDFT
-794 DKQNL
+794 DKQHL

-805 LTPIVMQMFA
+805 LTPIVMQMLA

-828 AKEVS
+828 AKE
-833 EGYSKSFTNDKII
+833 
-846 ASEYVIYDNPR
+846 ASEENSNHFYNSKTFNSDYYIYANPR
-857 DTISYCKVSDC
+857 DTISYCKVSGYSYSGTAIQPVMKDC
-868 NWDIFLYDYPV
+868 ELSELYGYIWYMT
-879 VLKNCELINTSG
+879 LKNCNVLNSNL
-891 KGYNLALIN
+891 YNLYRPIITN
-900 SNMQNCRI
+900 SNI
-908 YFFSEDSFIN
+908 
-918 SNVVNNWNSNYNPY
+918 VNNWEDQTMPANYC
-932 DGTSLFKYSQLKN
+932 LKYSQLTS
-945 CNYINNKEG
+945 CNYFNNYTRISEAENDK
-954 INGSQQRY
+954 RY

-967 SSTPVLDHSD
+967 SSKPVLDHSD

-1000 PGTFGKIDLSNMPS
+1000 SGTFGKIDLSNMPS

-1078 KLEGGTWNDE
+1078 KLEGGTWNEE

-1169 FNVYRYGEAYMHHY
+1169 FNVYRY
-1183 DAYEDEE
+1183 DENN
-1190 GWHPERDV
+1190 
-1198 MEADTIRLNKEI
+1198 DTLRINKEI

-1323 EGTAKYSIENGV
+1323 EGTAKYGIENGV

-1347 QVRLNSEKGRVI
+1347 QVRLNGEKGRVI

-1401 IGEAGLSMLCLSD
+1401 IGEAGLSTLCLSD
-1414 ASGRNVKVTQAETTA
+1414 ASGRNVKVTLAETTA
-1429 IESIESKVKA
+1429 IESIEGSLKA
-1439 DSGIHSLDGKTI
+1439 TGSIHSLDGKTI

>member
-1 MKTYSLVLASLIG
+1 MKTYSLVLASFIG

-20 ATAQVSNDNEYGVC
+20 VTAQVSNDNEYGVY
-34 QVDASQTVQAFVP
+34 QVDESQSVQAFVP

-64 LRGVYKSTSSLGVNN
+64 LRGVYKSTSSLGVTN

-93 PAEVA
+93 PAEVT

-158 YATGTPAATTMAV
+158 YATGTPAATTMDV
-171 PAWVPRPADDEPAT
+171 PAWLPRPADDEPAA
-185 DESVICAN
+185 DEGVICAN
-193 PTQNPFYSQQ
+193 PTQNPFYSLQ
-203 WGIKALNID
+203 WGIRALNID

-280 MDDNNSHG
+280 MVDNNSHG

-342 DIINLSLGSGFIS
+342 DIINLSLGSGAIS

-368 STIVASAGNSGKS
+368 STIVASAGNSGSS
-381 IYDPIGGVNYPA
+381 IYDTMGGLNYPA
-393 AYYCVIGVQATSDAA
+393 AYYCVIGVQASNAA
-408 GTMADF
+408 GTMAGF

-450 APGANILSSVPGGNY
+450 APGVYIMSSVPGGNY
-465 AAYNGTSMA
+465 VAYNGTSMA

-503 MDCDFARIYGDEA
+503 MDCDFARLYGDEA

-525 MTIDDELEGNKSPDG
+525 MTIDDALEGNKSPDG
-540 EVDAGETLNIY
+540 EADAGETLNIY

-580 DNPDVDFGYSIG
+580 DNPDVDFGYSID

-612 NDAQVKFV
+612 DNAQVKFV
-620 LSCTGENHN
+620 LSCTDENHN
-629 KSFEYYMDVKNMS
+629 KSYEYYMGVKNMS

-683 FDGGMGLSSFG
+683 FDKGMGISSFG

-710 YNGAKWSGILSHNS
+710 YNNATWGGVYSHHSEDYTTYNS
-724 EDGTHYNGIY
+724 EIY

-746 TAETP
+746 TDETP
-751 IKVTNGI
+751 TKV
-758 SIYGQ
+758 SYYDGQ
-763 KWYYP
+763 RWYYP
-768 DEESVS
+768 DEENS
-774 SKGFDLRNY
+774 SPRKSFSLDDY
-783 INKAVGTLDFT
+783 IIKAVGTRDFT

-799 LTDPDF
+799 LTDSEF
-805 LTPIVMQMFA
+805 LTPIVLQMMA
-815 DFDAYEAECEAKY
+815 DFDAYEAECATQYATEPGEGHSKY
-828 AKEVS
+828 FNN
-833 EGYSKSFTNDKII
+833 SKYFNF
-846 ASEYVIYDNPR
+846 EYRIYAHPR
-857 DTISYCKVSDC
+857 DTISYCKMSGFSSGYSSQPVPVMKDC
-868 NWDIFLYDYPV
+868 EIS
-879 VLKNCELINTSG
+879 KSR
-891 KGYNLALIN
+891 GYADDMTLIN
-900 SNMQNCRI
+900 SNVLNSNFQRFHYSNYI
-908 YFFSEDSFIN
+908 SSNFIN
-918 SNVVNNWNSNYNPY
+918 NWVNWGAF
-932 DGTSLFKYSQLKN
+932 DLGDMCKYSDLKN
-945 CNYINNKEG
+945 CNHINNYAG
-954 INGSQQRY
+954 PYSNNRYY
-962 MLAIN
+962 MLGID
-967 SSTPVLDHSD
+967 SDTPVLDHSD

-1000 PGTFGKIDLSNMPS
+1000 SGTYGKIDLSNMPS

-1067 TYGVRRPYAQH
+1067 TYGVRRPYTQH
-1078 KLEGGTWNDE
+1078 KLEGGTWNEE

-1169 FNVYRYGEAYMHHY
+1169 FNVYRY
-1183 DAYEDEE
+1183 DENN
-1190 GWHPERDV
+1190 
-1198 MEADTIRLNKEI
+1198 DTLRINKEI

-1347 QVRLNSEKGRVI
+1347 QVRLNVEKGRVI

-1401 IGEAGLSMLCLSD
+1401 IGEAGLSTLCLSD
-1414 ASGRNVKVTQAETTA
+1414 ANGRNVKVTQAETTA
-1429 IESIESKVKA
+1429 IDHLAGSLKTTGS
-1439 DSGIHSLDGKTI
+1439 IHSLDGKTI
-1451 SVDDKQKDQLPKGVY
+1451 SVDEKQKDQLPKGVY

>member
-20 ATAQVSNDNEYGVC
+20 VTAQVSNDNEYGVY
-34 QVDASQTVQAFVP
+34 QIDASQSVQAFVP

-64 LRGVYKSTSSLGVNN
+64 LRGVYKSTSSLGVTN

-158 YATGTPAATTMAV
+158 YATGTPAATTMDV
-171 PAWVPRPADDEPAT
+171 PAWLPKPADDEPAA
-185 DESVICAN
+185 DEGVICAD

-245 WNNPLETEGEA
+245 WNNPHETEGEA

-342 DIINLSLGSGFIS
+342 DIINLSLGSGSIS

-368 STIVASAGNSGKS
+368 STIVASAGNDFSP
-381 IYDPIGGVNYPA
+381 IYDKNHGLNYPA

-408 GTMADF
+408 GTMAYF
-414 SNYDPDGPVF
+414 TNYDPDGPVF

-432 LNRVKDPTVVYG
+432 LNREKDPTVVYG

-450 APGANILSSVPGGNY
+450 APGFNILSSVPGGNY

-489 ADVTNDALMTDLAH
+489 TDVTNDALMTDLAY
-503 MDCDFARIYGDEA
+503 MDCDFARLYGDEA

-525 MTIDDELEGNKSPDG
+525 MTIDDALEGNKSPDG

-612 NDAQVKFV
+612 NDEQVKFV
-620 LSCTGENHN
+620 LSCTGENHD

-651 TVLTADVAW
+651 TVFTADVAW
-660 HVTQNIGIMKG
+660 HVTQNIGIMEG

-683 FDGGMGLSSFG
+683 FDEGMGLSSYG

-710 YNGAKWSGILSHNS
+710 YNNATWDGVYSHYS
-724 EDGTHYNGIY
+724 QDGTTYTGIY
-734 RNEDWTKFTLKY
+734 RNEDWTKFTLKS
-746 TAETP
+746 TDETP
-751 IKVTNGI
+751 TKITDY
-758 SIYGQ
+758 SFSGQ
-763 KWYYP
+763 NWYYP
-768 DEESVS
+768 DEENS
-774 SKGFDLRNY
+774 SPRKEFSLDDY
-783 INKAVGTLDFT
+783 IKKAVGTNDFT

-799 LTDPDF
+799 LTDSEF
-805 LTPIVMQMFA
+805 LTPIVLQMMA
-815 DFDAYEAECEAKY
+815 DFDAYEAECATQY
-828 AKEVS
+828 ATEPG
-833 EGYSKSFTNDKII
+833 EGHSKSFYNTKEFDFRY
-846 ASEYVIYDNPR
+846 EIYAHPR
-857 DTISYCKVSDC
+857 DTISYCKMSGFSSGSSIHPVMKDC
-868 NWDIFLYDYPV
+868 EISKSRGRANYM
-879 VLKNCELINTSG
+879 T
-891 KGYNLALIN
+891 LIN
-900 SNMQNCRI
+900 SNVLNSMIEQFQYSTIFISSN
-908 YFFSEDSFIN
+908 FIN
-918 SNVVNNWNSNYNPY
+918 NWENKYMIPEY
-932 DGTSLFKYSQLKN
+932 MCKYSDLKN
-945 CNYINNKEG
+945 CNYINNYVELSG
-954 INGSQQRY
+954 TSRDNRY
-962 MLAIN
+962 MLAIKSN
-967 SSTPVLDHSD
+967 KPVLDHSD

-1000 PGTFGKIDLSNMPS
+1000 SGTFGKIDLSNMPS

-1078 KLEGGTWNDE
+1078 KLEGGTWNAE

-1169 FNVYRYGEAYMHHY
+1169 FNVYRY
-1183 DAYEDEE
+1183 DENN
-1190 GWHPERDV
+1190 
-1198 MEADTIRLNKEI
+1198 DTLRINKEI

-1293 MNEDS
+1293 MNEDI

-1347 QVRLNSEKGRVI
+1347 QVRLNGEKGRVI

-1401 IGEAGLSMLCLSD
+1401 IGEAGLSTLCLSD

-1439 DSGIHSLDGKTI
+1439 DSSIHSLDGKTI

>member
-20 ATAQVSNDNEYGVC
+20 ATAQVSNDNEYGVY

-64 LRGVYKSTSSLGVNN
+64 LRGVYKSTSSLGVTN

-171 PAWVPRPADDEPAT
+171 PAWLPKPADDEPAA
-185 DESVICAN
+185 DEGVICAN

-342 DIINLSLGSGFIS
+342 DIINLSLGSRSIS

-368 STIVASAGNSGKS
+368 STIVASAGNDWSP
-381 IYDPIGGVNYPA
+381 IYDKNHGLNYPA

-408 GTMADF
+408 GTMAGF

-465 AAYNGTSMA
+465 VAYNGTSMA

-503 MDCDFARIYGDEA
+503 MDCDFARVYGDEA
-516 RVPDIFLAG
+516 RVPEIFLAG
-525 MTIDDELEGNKSPDG
+525 MTIDDALEGNKSPDG
-540 EVDAGETLNIY
+540 EADAGETLNIY

-580 DNPDVDFGYSIG
+580 DNPDVDFGYSIS

-612 NDAQVKFV
+612 DNAQVKFV
-620 LSCTGENHN
+620 LSCTDENHN

-683 FDGGMGLSSFG
+683 FDEGMGLSSFG

-710 YNGAKWSGILSHNS
+710 YNNAKWGGVFSHDS
-724 EDGTHYNGIY
+724 EDYTTYTGIY
-734 RNEDWTKFTLKY
+734 RNEDWTKFTLRY
-746 TAETP
+746 TDETP
-751 IKVTNGI
+751 IKIPSYDST
-758 SIYGQ
+758 GQ
-763 KWYYP
+763 NWYYP
-768 DEESVS
+768 DEE
-774 SKGFDLRNY
+774 DLSPSNFFRLDDY
-783 INKAVGTLDFT
+783 IMKAVGTRDFT

-799 LTDPDF
+799 LTDSEF
-805 LTPIVMQMFA
+805 LTPIVLQMMA
-815 DFDAYEAECEAKY
+815 DFDAYEAECATKY
-828 AKEVS
+828 ATEPG
-833 EGYSKSFTNDKII
+833 EGHSNYFCNIKRFD
-846 ASEYVIYDNPR
+846 SEYQIYANPR
-857 DTISYCKVSDC
+857 DTISYCKMSGYSSSYSIQPVMKDC
-868 NWDIFLYDYPV
+868 EIS
-879 VLKNCELINTSG
+879 ESG
-891 KGYNLALIN
+891 GYALLMTLIN
-900 SNMQNCRI
+900 SNVLNSNLKQFHSANI
-908 YFFSEDSFIN
+908 LSSNFIN
-918 SNVVNNWNSNYNPY
+918 NWDNITMGVNEYH
-932 DGTSLFKYSQLKN
+932 KYSDLKN
-945 CNYINNKEG
+945 CNYFNNCAIFDEAENDK
-954 INGSQQRY
+954 RY

-1078 KLEGGTWNDE
+1078 KLEGGTWNEE

-1116 DNEYFTCPYDSTR
+1116 DNEYFTCPDESTR

-1313 NPGAEATALA
+1313 NPGAEASALA

-1335 LYVESTVALAGV
+1335 LYVESTVVLAGV
-1347 QVRLNSEKGRVI
+1347 QVRLNVEKGRVI

-1401 IGEAGLSMLCLSD
+1401 IGEAGLSTLCLSD

-1429 IESIESKVKA
+1429 IDPIEGSLKTTG
-1439 DSGIHSLDGKTI
+1439 SIHSLDGKTI

>member
-1 MKTYSLVLASLIG
+1 MKTYSLVLASFIG

-20 ATAQVSNDNEYGVC
+20 VTAQVSNDNEYGVY
-34 QVDASQTVQAFVP
+34 QVDESQSLQAFVP

-64 LRGVYKSTSSLGVNN
+64 LRGVYKSTSSLGVTN

-158 YATGTPAATTMAV
+158 YATGTPAATTMDV
-171 PAWVPRPADDEPAT
+171 PAWLPRPADDEPAA
-185 DESVICAN
+185 DEGVICAN
-193 PTQNPFYSQQ
+193 PTQNPFYSLQ
-203 WGIKALNID
+203 WGIRALNID

-342 DIINLSLGSGFIS
+342 DIINLSLGGGAIS

-368 STIVASAGNSGKS
+368 STIVASAGNSSSS
-381 IYDPIGGVNYPA
+381 IYDTMGGLNYPA
-393 AYYCVIGVQATSDAA
+393 AYYCVIGVQASNAA
-408 GTMADF
+408 GTMAGF

-450 APGANILSSVPGGNY
+450 APGVYIMSSVPGGNY

-489 ADVTNDALMTDLAH
+489 TDVTNDALMTDLAH
-503 MDCDFARIYGDEA
+503 MDCDFARVYGDEA
-516 RVPDIFLAG
+516 RVPEIFLAG
-525 MTIDDELEGNKSPDG
+525 MTIDDALEGNKSPDG
-540 EVDAGETLNIY
+540 EADAGETLNIY

-580 DNPDVDFGYSIG
+580 DNPDVDFGYSID

-612 NDAQVKFV
+612 DNAQVKFV
-620 LSCTGENHN
+620 LSCTDENHN
-629 KSFEYYMDVKNMS
+629 KSYEYYMGVKNMS

-660 HVTQNIGIMKG
+660 HVTQDIGIMKG

-683 FDGGMGLSSFG
+683 FDKGMGLSSFG

-710 YNGAKWSGILSHNS
+710 YNNATWDGVFSHDS
-724 EDGTHYNGIY
+724 EDYTTYTGIY

-746 TAETP
+746 TDETP
-751 IKVTNGI
+751 TKLTSN
-758 SIYGQ
+758 SSGQ
-763 KWYYP
+763 YWYYP
-768 DEESVS
+768 DEENLSPRKIFNLS
-774 SKGFDLRNY
+774 DY
-783 INKAVGTLDFT
+783 IIKAVGTGDFT

-799 LTDPDF
+799 LTDPEF
-805 LTPIVMQMFA
+805 LTPIVLQMMT
-815 DFDAYEAECEAKY
+815 DFDAYEAECATQYATEAG
-828 AKEVS
+828 
-833 EGYSKSFTNDKII
+833 EGHSKSFYNTKSFYFEYKIY
-846 ASEYVIYDNPR
+846 ANPR
-857 DTISYCKVSDC
+857 DTISYCKMSGYSHSYSIHPVMKDC
-868 NWDIFLYDYPV
+868 EISKSFGRPSSM
-879 VLKNCELINTSG
+879 T
-891 KGYNLALIN
+891 LIN
-900 SNMQNCRI
+900 SNVLNSGIDRYYDETI
-908 YFFSEDSFIN
+908 FISSNFIN
-918 SNVVNNWNSNYNPY
+918 NSSNDYIYPPHMF
-932 DGTSLFKYSQLKN
+932 TYSCLKN
-945 CNYINNKEG
+945 CNYINNYKLTSDG
-954 INGSQQRY
+954 QRYKRY
-962 MLAIN
+962 MLAIV
-967 SSTPVLDHSD
+967 SDTPVLDHSD

-1038 EELDALGVGTHQVQ
+1038 EDLDALGVGTHQVQ

-1067 TYGVRRPYAQH
+1067 TYGVRRPYTQH
-1078 KLEGGTWNDE
+1078 KLEGGTWNEE

-1150 GRVDLK
+1150 GRVDLQ

-1169 FNVYRYGEAYMHHY
+1169 FNVYRY
-1183 DAYEDEE
+1183 DENN
-1190 GWHPERDV
+1190 
-1198 MEADTIRLNKEI
+1198 DTLRINKEI

-1298 SIDIL
+1298 NIDIL

-1347 QVRLNSEKGRVI
+1347 QVRLNVEKGRVI

-1371 SAWLSDQDWIF
+1371 SAWLSNQDWIF

-1401 IGEAGLSMLCLSD
+1401 IGEAGLSTLCLSD
-1414 ASGRNVKVTQAETTA
+1414 ANGRNVKVTQAETTA
-1429 IESIESKVKA
+1429 IDHLEGSLKTTGS
-1439 DSGIHSLDGKTI
+1439 IHSLDGKTI

>member
-1 MKTYSLVLASLIG
+1 MKTYSLVLASFIG

-20 ATAQVSNDNEYGVC
+20 VTAQVSNDNEYGVY
-34 QVDASQTVQAFVP
+34 QVDESQSVQAFVP

-137 MLVEELKTLD
+137 MLVKELKTLD

-158 YATGTPAATTMAV
+158 YATGTPAATTMDV
-171 PAWVPRPADDEPAT
+171 PAWLPRPADDEPAA
-185 DESVICAN
+185 DEGVICAD

-342 DIINLSLGSGFIS
+342 DIINLSLGSGSIS
-355 TAMVEALE
+355 AAMVEALE

-368 STIVASAGNSGKS
+368 STIVASAGNSGYS
-381 IYDPIGGVNYPA
+381 IYDTCFGLNYPA

-408 GTMADF
+408 GTMAGF

-450 APGANILSSVPGGNY
+450 APGSNILSSVPGGNY

-503 MDCDFARIYGDEA
+503 MDCDFARLYGDEA

-525 MTIDDELEGNKSPDG
+525 MTIDDALEGNKSPDG
-540 EVDAGETLNIY
+540 EADAGETLNIY

-612 NDAQVKFV
+612 DNAQVKFV
-620 LSCTGENHN
+620 LSCTDENHD

-671 VTMTIEPGARLE
+671 VTMTIEPGTRLE
-683 FDGGMGLSSFG
+683 FDEGMGLSSFG
-694 KLVAKGTPEKP
+694 
-705 IIMTG
+705 
-710 YNGAKWSGILSHNS
+710 
-724 EDGTHYNGIY
+724 
-734 RNEDWTKFTLKY
+734 
-746 TAETP
+746 
-751 IKVTNGI
+751 
-758 SIYGQ
+758 
-763 KWYYP
+763 
-768 DEESVS
+768 
-774 SKGFDLRNY
+774 
-783 INKAVGTLDFT
+783 
-794 DKQNL
+794 
-799 LTDPDF
+799 
-805 LTPIVMQMFA
+805 
-815 DFDAYEAECEAKY
+815 
-828 AKEVS
+828 
-833 EGYSKSFTNDKII
+833 
-846 ASEYVIYDNPR
+846 
-857 DTISYCKVSDC
+857 
-868 NWDIFLYDYPV
+868 
-879 VLKNCELINTSG
+879 
-891 KGYNLALIN
+891 
-900 SNMQNCRI
+900 
-908 YFFSEDSFIN
+908 
-918 SNVVNNWNSNYNPY
+918 
-932 DGTSLFKYSQLKN
+932 
-945 CNYINNKEG
+945 
-954 INGSQQRY
+954 
-962 MLAIN
+962 
-967 SSTPVLDHSD
+967 
-977 YPSYL
+977 
-982 GSSREDL
+982 
-989 IRPYLYEIGNA
+989 
-1000 PGTFGKIDLSNMPS
+1000 
-1014 QPYAEPHGILWKV
+1014 
-1027 VVNGK
+1027 
-1032 DCQDEF
+1032 
-1038 EELDALGVGTHQVQ
+1038 
-1052 LYFNR
+1052 
-1057 PMNKEKAPQV
+1057 
-1067 TYGVRRPYAQH
+1067 
-1078 KLEGGTWNDE
+1078 
-1088 GTIYT
+1088 
-1093 LDMKL
+1093 
-1098 TGRESTD
+1098 
-1105 GLNRF
+1105 
-1110 FVSGAE
+1110 
-1116 DNEYFTCPYDSTR
+1116 
-1129 FNVLIQ
+1129 
-1135 SAGSLATGF
+1135 
-1144 AAEPKM
+1144 
-1150 GRVDLK
+1150 
-1156 WNNENNDFSDAMG
+1156 
-1169 FNVYRYGEAYMHHY
+1169 
-1183 DAYEDEE
+1183 
-1190 GWHPERDV
+1190 
-1198 MEADTIRLNKEI
+1198 
-1210 LHIESTDFT
+1210 
-1219 DYDVTPGKTYWY
+1219 
-1231 YYKVLSTDLQEYD
+1231 
-1244 ISNVVAATPLTSTK
+1244 
-1258 GDANGSGDVDVAD
+1258 
-1271 VITTVNYAAG
+1271 
-1281 MSPKPFIYEAAD
+1281 
-1293 MNEDS
+1293 
-1298 SIDIL
+1298 
-1303 DVVGIIQNIL
+1303 
-1313 NPGAEATALA
+1313 
-1323 EGTAKYSIENGV
+1323 
-1335 LYVESTVALAGV
+1335 
-1347 QVRLNSEKGRVI
+1347 
-1359 SVDES
+1359 
-1364 LNGFEQT
+1364 
-1371 SAWLSDQDWIF
+1371 
-1382 LAYNLN
+1382 
-1388 GKTLPAGKHALLH
+1388 
-1401 IGEAGLSMLCLSD
+1401 
-1414 ASGRNVKVTQAETTA
+1414 
-1429 IESIESKVKA
+1429 
-1439 DSGIHSLDGKTI
+1439 
-1451 SVDDKQKDQLPKGVY
+1451 
-1466 IVNGEKVVK
+1466 